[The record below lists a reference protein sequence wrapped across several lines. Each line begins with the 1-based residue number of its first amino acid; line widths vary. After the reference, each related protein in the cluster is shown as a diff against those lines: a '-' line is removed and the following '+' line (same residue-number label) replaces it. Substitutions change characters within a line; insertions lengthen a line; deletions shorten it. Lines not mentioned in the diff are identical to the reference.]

1 MKKVLA
7 ILLLFVFVAVIAGC
21 GGDKKAAPAEGKTE
35 FKATMKL
42 TSTQSATHPYMLGGA
57 KFAELIKERTNGR
70 ITITLYPDS
79 QLAKGERECLE
90 ALQQGT
96 IDIYVGSTGP
106 VGGFSPS
113 MLITDLPFLFRD
125 GAHVDKVL
133 DGPIGRAL
141 LDDLDKSGLKGLA
154 FWENGFRH
162 LTNSKIAIKTPE
174 EAKGLKIRTME
185 NKVHLAA
192 FKAAGLNPT
201 PMAWG
206 ELYPALQQ
214 KVIDGQENPV
224 AVFSSAKFYEV
235 QKYFSLT
242 SHVYSPA
249 PMIISMKKWQA
260 MPKADQ
266 EIFAKTALEVA
277 AYQRKLNRDSEEKSL
292 KEMEGKG
299 LVVIRDVNKSAWIKA
314 MQPAF
319 DEYAKQFGKD
329 KVDAILAVK

>member
-1 MKKVLA
+1 MKKLTAVLLIVA
-7 ILLLFVFVAVIAGC
+7 FVFALAGC
-21 GGDKKAAPAEGKTE
+21 GGSKQSAGDAGKSEYKAS
-35 FKATMKL
+35 MKV
-42 TSTQSATHPYMLGGA
+42 TSTQSATHPYMVGA
-57 KFAELIKERTNGR
+57 KRFAELIKERTNGR
-70 ITITLYPDS
+70 IEITVYPDS

-113 MLITDLPFLFRD
+113 MMILDIPFLFRD

-141 LDDLDKSGLKGLA
+141 LDELDKSGLKGLA

-162 LTNSKIAIKTPE
+162 LTNSKSAVKTPE
-174 EAKGLKIRTME
+174 DAKGLKIRTME
-185 NKVHLAA
+185 NKVHLTA
-192 FKAAGLNPT
+192 FKTAGLNPT

-224 AVFSSAKFYEV
+224 AVFFSAKLFEV

-249 PMIISMKKWQA
+249 PMIISMKRWQQ

-266 EIFAKTALEVA
+266 EIFMKTAMEVA
-277 AYQRKLNRDSEEKSL
+277 QYERKLNRDSEESML
-292 KEMEGKG
+292 KEMEQKG
-299 LVVIRDVNKSAWIKA
+299 LVVTRDVDKAAWQKS
-314 MQPAF
+314 MQPAY
-319 DEYAKQFGKD
+319 DEFYKQFGKD
-329 KVDAILAVK
+329 KVEAIINTK

>member
-1 MKKVLA
+1 MRKLTAVLLIVA
-7 ILLLFVFVAVIAGC
+7 FVFVLAGC
-21 GGDKKAAPAEGKTE
+21 GGSKQPAGDAGKSDYKAS
-35 FKATMKL
+35 MKI
-42 TSTQSATHPYMLGGA
+42 TSTQSATHPYMVGA
-57 KFAELIKERTNGR
+57 KRFAELIKERTNGR
-70 ITITLYPDS
+70 IEITVFPDS

-113 MLITDLPFLFRD
+113 MMILDIPFLFRD

-133 DGPIGRAL
+133 DGSIGRAL
-141 LDDLDKSGLKGLA
+141 LDELDKSGLKGLA

-162 LTNSKIAIKTPE
+162 LTNSKTAIKTPE
-174 EAKGLKIRTME
+174 DAKGLKIRTME
-185 NKVHLAA
+185 NKVHLTA
-192 FKAAGLNPT
+192 FKTAGLNPT

-224 AVFSSAKFYEV
+224 AVFFSAKLFEV

-242 SHVYSPA
+242 GHVYSPA
-249 PMIISMKKWQA
+249 PMIISMKRWQQ

-266 EIFAKTALEVA
+266 EIFMKTAAEVA
-277 AYQRKLNRDSEEKSL
+277 QYERKLNRDSEESML
-292 KEMEGKG
+292 KEMEQKG
-299 LVVIRDVNKSAWIKA
+299 LVVTRDVDKAAWQKA
-314 MQPAF
+314 MQPAYEEF
-319 DEYAKQFGKD
+319 YKQFGKD
-329 KVDAILAVK
+329 KVEAIINTK